1 MADARDEAP
10 IQKLLALTP
19 SLLRGILPT
28 VAPYCW
34 CFDRPRFGSEFIP
47 DFLLAVRNSAGFHWV
62 MVELES
68 PAHAALTA
76 SGRMSAKLT
85 EAVGQIGDWRSWLR
99 ENIAYA
105 QGELGFLRIHAEIP
119 AIIVIG
125 RRTAM
130 ERRQAA
136 RYTELSM
143 RGDLTVMTYDRLIE
157 SAAAVA
163 DRGR

>member
-1 MADARDEAP
+1 VADARDEAP
-10 IQKLLALTP
+10 IQAALAVTP

-28 VAPYCW
+28 ASPFCW

-47 DFLLAVRNSAGFHWV
+47 DFLLAEQNSAGIQWV

-68 PAHAALTA
+68 PRHAALTA
-76 SGRMSAKLT
+76 SGKMSAKLT
-85 EAVGQIGDWRSWLR
+85 DAVRQINDWRSWLR
-99 ENIAYA
+99 DNIAYA
-105 QGELGFLRIHAEIP
+105 QGQLDFRRIHAEIP

-125 RRTAM
+125 RRTTM
-130 ERRQAA
+130 GRRQSD
-136 RYTELSM
+136 RYRELSM
-143 RGDLTVMTYDRLIE
+143 RDHLTVMTYDRLIE